1 MVVNMTD
8 YNIENVLKDDATMRL
23 PLLAL
28 RGLCVFSGIVL
39 HFDVGRPKSVK
50 ALDEAMKSGQMI
62 FLVAQKDMK
71 TDNPQA
77 KDLYTMGTVAR
88 VKQILRLPG
97 DSIRVL
103 VEGIHRAEIVGIIS
117 DSPFYEAEVK
127 PVLSYPVVEDRN
139 VNEALLRTARDV
151 FDQYASYMSKL
162 STDITFTVLD
172 TTDPG
177 YLADYLAANL
187 PLRVSDKQVILEE
200 LNPLVR
206 LQKLI
211 SLLENE
217 VEILDL
223 EQSIHLKTKEQI
235 DKNQKEYYLR
245 EQMKA
250 IQNELGEGDGVLSD
264 CEKYTQQ
271 ILKLKLPADIEEKLL
286 KEVDRLSK
294 MALSSSEGMVIRT
307 YLDTCLE
314 LPWKKSTK
322 DRTDVAKAKK
332 ILEADHYGMSRV
344 KERILEFL
352 AVKKLNP
359 ELKGQIICLVGPPG
373 VGKTSVGVSIAK
385 ALGRKYTR
393 VSLGGVRDEADI
405 RGHRKTYIGA
415 MPGRIINAL
424 RQAKTN
430 NPVILLDEVDK
441 LSYDF
446 RGDPSAALLEVL
458 DPEQN
463 VAFYDHYI
471 ELPFDL
477 TNVLFITTANTLDTI
492 PRPLL
497 DRMEIIELSS
507 YTSEEK
513 LQIAKKYLL
522 PKQQKKHGLKK
533 NKLILTDEA
542 IADIINYYTRES
554 GVRNLERN
562 LASVCRKSAMQI
574 VEGKKSVHINS
585 ENLTEFLGPHKFLY
599 DKKNLRS
606 EVGVVCG
613 LAWTQSG
620 GDTLFVEVNVV
631 KGTGKIEL
639 TGQLGEVMKESAHA
653 AISFIRSRASDLGIE
668 EEFYKDYDMHIHFPE
683 GAIPKDGPS
692 AGITMATAIIS
703 ALTGIPVKNN
713 VAMTGEITI
722 RGRVLPIGGLR
733 EKSMA
738 AYRAKIDTVIIP
750 KENES
755 DLEEIDQVV
764 KDHITFIPVSTMD
777 EVLKIALIDSCD
789 TRILK
794 PTAFPA
800 AKAAPIPIE
809 LPKNKSRKSI
819 QQ

>member
-1 MVVNMTD
+1 MTD
-8 YNIENVLKDDATMRL
+8 NYNIETILQNDSTMKL

-50 ALDEAMKSGQMI
+50 ALDETMKSGQMI
-62 FLVAQKDMK
+62 FLVAQKDMRM
-71 TDNPQA
+71 DNPQVQ
-77 KDLYTMGTVAR
+77 DLYTMGTIAK

-103 VEGIHRAEIVGIIS
+103 VEGIHRAEIVKIIS
-117 DSPFYEAEVK
+117 DSPYNVAEVK
-127 PVLSYPVVEDRN
+127 PVLSHPVLEDHN
-139 VNEALLRTARDV
+139 VNEALIRTARDV
-151 FDQYASYMSKL
+151 FDQYAVYMSKI
-162 STDITFTVLD
+162 STDIAFTVLD

-187 PLRVSDKQVILEE
+187 PLHLSDKQLILEE
-200 LNPLVR
+200 LNPFAR

-211 SLLENE
+211 SILENE
-217 VEILDL
+217 IEILDL

-245 EQMKA
+245 EQLKA
-250 IQNELGEGDGVLSD
+250 IQNELGDGEGIQSD
-264 CEKYTQQ
+264 CEKYTDK
-271 ILKLKLPADIEEKLL
+271 ILKLKLLPETEEKLL

-294 MALSSSEGMVIRT
+294 TMSSSSEGMVIRT
-307 YLDTCLE
+307 YLDACLD
-314 LPWKKSTK
+314 LPWNKSTK
-322 DRTDVAKAKK
+322 DRSDVAKAKK
-332 ILEADHYGMSRV
+332 MLDADHYGMAKV

-359 ELKGQIICLVGPPG
+359 NLKGQIICLVGPPG
-373 VGKTSVGVSIAK
+373 VGKTSVGISIAK
-385 ALGRKYTR
+385 ALGRKYAR

-415 MPGRIINAL
+415 MPGRIISAL
-424 RQAKTN
+424 RQSKSS

-441 LSYDF
+441 LSNDY

-463 VAFYDHYI
+463 IAFCDHYI
-471 ELPFDL
+471 EVPFDL
-477 TNVLFITTANTLDTI
+477 SNVLFITTANTLETI

-522 PKQQKKHGLKK
+522 PKQQKKHGLKRGE
-533 NKLILTDEA
+533 LLVTEEG
-542 IADIINYYTRES
+542 IADVINFYTREA
-554 GVRNLERN
+554 GVRSLERK
-562 LASVCRKSAMQI
+562 LATLCRKAAMQI
-574 VEGKKSVHINS
+574 VEGKKKVHIDPQ
-585 ENLTEFLGPHKFLY
+585 NLTEYLGSHKYLY
-599 DKKNLRS
+599 DKKNMCS

-631 KGTGKIEL
+631 KGSGKIEL
-639 TGQLGEVMKESAHA
+639 TGQLGDVMKESAHA
-653 AISFIRSRASDLGIE
+653 AISFIRSRALDLGIDE
-668 EEFYKDYDMHIHFPE
+668 DFHKNYDIHVHFPE

-703 ALTGIPVKNN
+703 ALTDLPVKNN

-755 DLEEIDQVV
+755 DLEEIDAVV
-764 KDHITFIPVSTMD
+764 KDHIQFIPVSSMD
-777 EVLKIALIDSCD
+777 EVLKIALIGHCD
-789 TRILK
+789 PKRLLK
-794 PTAFPA
+794 PTSFSAG
-800 AKAAPIPIE
+800 KVPIPLEI
-809 LPKNKSRKSI
+809 PKNKSEKSI